1 MANNYK
7 KLIDMKIMIVG
18 LGLIGGTYAKILTDK
33 GIIVNAIDINN
44 DSIEYAKNNN
54 IIKAGHTDVKK
65 EYFDDIDLIIFCL
78 YPNDFID
85 WIKKYRTFIKKGTLI
100 TDVTGIKS
108 YVVDNINKELVDV
121 CEFVPSHP
129 MAGGERNGIKNINT
143 EVFKNANFIVVDT
156 NDTTKDGIERIEE
169 LGKILGFSKISILS
183 KEKHD
188 EMIAYLSQ
196 LTHVIAVSLMTGLYD
211 EGLSNYTGDSFRD
224 LTRIA
229 RINEN
234 MWSELFLLNKDYLL
248 REMDK
253 FEIEFNKMK
262 EYLIKDDKES
272 IKAMM
277 RESTKRR
284 NLFEKSL

>member
-33 GIIVNAIDINN
+33 GIIVNAIDINK

-54 IIKAGHTDVKK
+54 FIKTGYTDVKK

-85 WIKKYRTFIKKGTLI
+85 WIKKYKSFIKKGTLI

-108 YVVDNINKELVDV
+108 YIVDNIKKELVDIG
-121 CEFVPSHP
+121 EFVPSHP

-156 NDTTKDGIERIEE
+156 NEATKDGIERIEE